1 MGRIAAS
8 PTASGR
14 RKRISPDEWID
25 LVADYILK
33 RGVATF
39 SVHEFAGQHNVTRQA
54 LLNRFGSR
62 RALVR
67 KALKRALQRD
77 LLVIETMLLTMTSI
91 KEYFADFQHRLRHRG
106 FRRMF
111 AAQVELF
118 ATTSVDPQDH
128 SHFAQ
133 QTTKRVHA
141 IFEAQIRRE
150 GVPEH
155 RVAAVSSALI
165 AFGRGMVLEALGG
178 RTDEQLQMLVDEAMH
193 WYQRQ
198 IDSKGQ

>member
-1 MGRIAAS
+1 MGRTATSPAAS
-8 PTASGR
+8 VR
-14 RKRISPDEWID
+14 RKRISPDAWID
-25 LVADYILK
+25 LVADYILE

-39 SVHEFAGQHNVTRQA
+39 SVHEFAGRHNVTRQA

-77 LLVIETMLLTMTSI
+77 LLAIETMLLTMTSI
-91 KEYFADFQHRLRHRG
+91 KEYFADFQSRLRHRG

-118 ATTSVDPQDH
+118 ATTSVDPEDH

-141 IFEAQIRRE
+141 IFEAQVLRE

-198 IDSKGQ
+198 IDSKGR